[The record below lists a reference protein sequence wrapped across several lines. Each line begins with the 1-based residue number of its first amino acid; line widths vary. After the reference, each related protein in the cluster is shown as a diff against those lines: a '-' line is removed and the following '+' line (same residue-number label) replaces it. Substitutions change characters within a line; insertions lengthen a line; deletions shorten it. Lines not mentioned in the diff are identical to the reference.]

1 MTTMRRKA
9 VLSMIAIWP
18 IILLAAPAVLVVVAA
33 CGDRALA
40 QSRLEAGY
48 TITFARIPVGTIV
61 AAVELGASDYTMS
74 TAGHAGIRSLLTGEA
89 AFATRGAVKD
99 GRVIPVSFT
108 SRIASGDENL
118 NVTMVL
124 NQGTVEKLIITP
136 QPANNRIPIT
146 DADRRGILDPLS
158 AFLIPDGVIATN
170 LGTSLS
176 QDACQR
182 TLPIFDGLQRYDL
195 RLAFKRIDHVAAGKG
210 YAGKS
215 YAGPTLVCSL
225 SYQAISGHSA
235 STPLVKYLTE
245 GREMEIAF
253 APIAGTR
260 MLAPFQVSVMSM
272 LANLVIKAD
281 RFVSS
286 GPAVDA
292 PPANSNGRQ

>member
-1 MTTMRRKA
+1 MTTIRRRR
-9 VLSMIAIWP
+9 IWP
-18 IILLAAPAVLVVVAA
+18 IICRLECGAWPALLAAPAVLIVVAA
-33 CGDRALA
+33 YGDRALA

-48 TITFARIPVGTIV
+48 TITFARIPVGNIV

-74 TAGHAGIRSLLTGEA
+74 AAGHAGIRSLLTGEA

-99 GRVIPVSFT
+99 GRAIPVSFT
-108 SRIASGDENL
+108 SRIASSDESL

-124 NQGTVEKLIITP
+124 NQGTVEKLMIVP
-136 QPANNRIPIT
+136 QPTDNRIPVT
-146 DADRRGILDPLS
+146 EADRRGILDPLS
-158 AFLIPDGVIATN
+158 GLLIPDGVIGTN
-170 LGTSLS
+170 LGASLS

-195 RLAFKRIDHVAAGKG
+195 RLAYKRMDNVAAGKG
-210 YAGKS
+210 YAGP
-215 YAGPTLVCSL
+215 AVVCSL

-245 GREMEIAF
+245 GREMEITL

-260 MLAPFQVSVMSM
+260 MLAPFRVSVMSM

>member
-1 MTTMRRKA
+1 MTTMRRWT
-9 VLSMIAIWP
+9 IWP
-18 IILLAAPAVLVVVAA
+18 IILPAAPAVLVVVAA
-33 CGDRALA
+33 CGDQALA

-48 TITFARIPVGTIV
+48 TITFARIPVGNIV
-61 AAVELGASDYTMS
+61 AAVELGASEYTMS
-74 TAGHAGIRSLLTGEA
+74 AAGHAGIRSLLTGEA

-99 GRVIPVSFT
+99 GHAIPVSFT
-108 SRIASGDENL
+108 SRIASGDESL

-124 NQGTVEKLIITP
+124 NDGTVEKLMITP
-136 QPANNRIPIT
+136 QPADPQAGGNRIPVT

-158 AFLIPDGVIATN
+158 AFLLPDGVV
-170 LGTSLS
+170 GTSLS

-195 RLAFKRIDHVAAGKG
+195 RLAYKRMDNVAASKG
-210 YAGKS
+210 YAGP
-215 YAGPTLVCSL
+215 ALVCSV
-225 SYQAISGHSA
+225 SYQAISGHSP

-253 APIAGTR
+253 APVAGTR
-260 MLAPFQVSVMSM
+260 TLAPFRVSVMSM
-272 LANLVIKAD
+272 LANLVIRAD

-292 PPANSNGRQ
+292 PPANSRGQQ